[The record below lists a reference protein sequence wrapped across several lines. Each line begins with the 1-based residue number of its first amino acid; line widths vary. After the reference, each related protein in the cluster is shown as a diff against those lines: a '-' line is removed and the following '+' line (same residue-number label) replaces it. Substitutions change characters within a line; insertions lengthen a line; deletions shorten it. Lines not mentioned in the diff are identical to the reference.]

1 LSPFVVKTIELLRL
15 PGVQRAFPSVKVT
28 PQSMSQALCLLLAG
42 PPPAN
47 VTAACQ
53 NPNVKP
59 TIASTCVIASP
70 WIETTQPPEQKN
82 WPLLLISV
90 K

>member
-1 LSPFVVKTIELLRL
+1 METIELLRL
-15 PGVQRAFPSVKVT
+15 SDVQRAFPSVKVT
-28 PQSMSQALCLLLAG
+28 PQAMSQALCLLLAG
-42 PPPAN
+42 PLPAN
-47 VTAACQ
+47 VTVACQ
-53 NPNVKP
+53 NPNVRP